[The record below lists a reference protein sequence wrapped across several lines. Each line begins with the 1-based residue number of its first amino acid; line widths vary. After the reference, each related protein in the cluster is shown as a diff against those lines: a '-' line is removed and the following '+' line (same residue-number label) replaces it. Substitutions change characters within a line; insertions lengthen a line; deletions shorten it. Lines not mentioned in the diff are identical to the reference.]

1 MSSEEAD
8 SQSDSERSTKKSG
21 WKWNS
26 LKPVTISGRQCLIV
40 NTKLTKVVYASLML
54 HAEKSPES
62 VNKNPPSKP
71 GYHKCEVFVVRKRIK
86 REQLI
91 QDDLSWIEKGHR
103 TSYYILKGGNFM
115 RTSDYKFSSWPGLEK
130 TAVRM
135 LLIDEK
141 HEHCFN
147 SLIVFKC
154 KSNFQRPVF
163 NLRDVEVNHVG
174 ERSFD
179 SEAENGRLSAGSTE
193 DLREE
198 EADEQ
203 KCVEMGIDANG
214 KPIKRQA
221 PANNKKPG
229 NNQKK
234 GGSNNNNIHHNRT
247 VGPPQQNRR
256 KRCLQ
261 NNGNR
266 NEASPSGYNGP
277 SANNVGQSAIGANM
291 NPSFGG
297 PAPSA
302 MEVPEKNSNHKLFGK
317 MIGRQ
322 MEQIQDAAVVDQL
335 QNRMMNLMHDAL
347 AEQEATTRSNEKQ
360 QQQQGGFNQQQQQQQ
375 RSLIFQQ
382 QQRSAIAV
390 KRSTARMYDLKILKD
405 GDEEHCLSSLIIYKC
420 QSEFKRPVFNLR
432 DAEVNHVGERSFDSE
447 AENGRLSA
455 GSTEDLQ
462 REEEA
467 DGIKQ

>member
-1 MSSEEAD
+1 MAP
-8 SQSDSERSTKKSG
+8 ERLHVSWLVRSG
-21 WKWNS
+21 QNGI
-26 LKPVTISGRQCLIV
+26 TNAFDR
-40 NTKLTKVVYASLML
+40 
-54 HAEKSPES
+54 
-62 VNKNPPSKP
+62 
-71 GYHKCEVFVVRKRIK
+71 R
-86 REQLI
+86 
-91 QDDLSWIEKGHR
+91 
-103 TSYYILKGGNFM
+103 
-115 RTSDYKFSSWPGLEK
+115 
-130 TAVRM
+130 
-135 LLIDEK
+135 K

-174 ERSFD
+174 ERSIEV
-179 SEAENGRLSAGSTE
+179 EAENGRLSAGSTE

-214 KPIKRQA
+214 KPIKRHA

-234 GGSNNNNIHHNRT
+234 GGNNNNNSHRNRT

-256 KRCLQ
+256 TRCLQ

-277 SANNVGQSAIGANM
+277 SANNVGQSTMGANM

-302 MEVPEKNSNHKLFGK
+302 MEVPGKNSNHELFGK

-360 QQQQGGFNQQQQQQQ
+360 QQQQGGFNQQQQQQ
-375 RSLIFQQ
+375 
-382 QQRSAIAV
+382 RSAIAV
-390 KRSTARMYDLKILKD
+390 KPTLMAPRVA
-405 GDEEHCLSSLIIYKC
+405 
-420 QSEFKRPVFNLR
+420 QF
-432 DAEVNHVGERSFDSE
+432 RSFSQ
-447 AENGRLSA
+447 
-455 GSTEDLQ
+455 GSFVFEMFYFLN
-462 REEEA
+462 
-467 DGIKQ
+467 

>member
-1 MSSEEAD
+1 MQTQYKNRVFCTESAYTAGRSFIIPTIVSCIIKKNVAFR
-8 SQSDSERSTKKSG
+8 QPPHIPLHLERLHVSWLVRSG
-21 WKWNS
+21 QNGI
-26 LKPVTISGRQCLIV
+26 TNAFDR
-40 NTKLTKVVYASLML
+40 
-54 HAEKSPES
+54 
-62 VNKNPPSKP
+62 
-71 GYHKCEVFVVRKRIK
+71 R
-86 REQLI
+86 
-91 QDDLSWIEKGHR
+91 
-103 TSYYILKGGNFM
+103 
-115 RTSDYKFSSWPGLEK
+115 
-130 TAVRM
+130 
-135 LLIDEK
+135 K

-174 ERSFD
+174 ERSIEV
-179 SEAENGRLSAGSTE
+179 EAENGRLSAGSTE

-214 KPIKRQA
+214 KPIKRHA

-234 GGSNNNNIHHNRT
+234 GGNNNNNSHRNRT

-256 KRCLQ
+256 TRCLQ

-277 SANNVGQSAIGANM
+277 SANNVGQSTMGANM

-302 MEVPEKNSNHKLFGK
+302 MEVPGKNSNHELFGK

-360 QQQQGGFNQQQQQQQ
+360 QQQQGGFNQQQQQQ
-375 RSLIFQQ
+375 
-382 QQRSAIAV
+382 RSAIAV
-390 KRSTARMYDLKILKD
+390 KPTLMAPRVA
-405 GDEEHCLSSLIIYKC
+405 
-420 QSEFKRPVFNLR
+420 QF
-432 DAEVNHVGERSFDSE
+432 RSFSQ
-447 AENGRLSA
+447 
-455 GSTEDLQ
+455 GSFVFEMFYFLN
-462 REEEA
+462 
-467 DGIKQ
+467 